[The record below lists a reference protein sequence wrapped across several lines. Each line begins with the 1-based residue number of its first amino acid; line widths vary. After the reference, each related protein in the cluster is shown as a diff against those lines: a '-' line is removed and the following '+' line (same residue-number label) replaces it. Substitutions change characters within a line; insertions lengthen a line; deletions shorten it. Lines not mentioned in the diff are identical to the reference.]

1 MLPPGKHTFLAFST
15 FQWQPVS
22 LSVVTLLQLL
32 LPVSHYLLFII
43 RQLSLCPSPIRTP
56 VIALRAYHGNPL
68 TSKSLL
74 THTHIF
80 SK

>member
-1 MLPPGKHTFLAFST
+1 MLPPGKRPFLAFST

-43 RQLSLCPSPIRTP
+43 WQLSLCLSLIRTP
-56 VIALRAYHGNPL
+56 VSALRASRGNPL